1 MRLIMTERTNEDW
14 LEALST
20 EGALSEEALRDL
32 RAFIL
37 RGIMGY
43 LRTRSDLAR
52 SDMKDLEELAQD
64 TAQDALLKIQDKLD
78 TFQGKSKFTT
88 WATKIAINHL
98 ISDLRRQ
105 RWRDISLNEVLD
117 GGTSLEEIIAAGPND
132 RGNPSLAT
140 ERRLVWR
147 AVADVLE
154 NDLTDRQKQAI
165 VATQLNGVPMQE
177 AARMLDTNTNNL
189 YKLIHD
195 ARLKIK
201 RKLAAQGLEPVY
213 ILELFS

>member
-1 MRLIMTERTNEDW
+1 MDTTADRSNEMW
-14 LEALST
+14 VEALESGGEVT
-20 EGALSEEALRDL
+20 EQALEELRS
-32 RAFIL
+32 FML

-52 SDMKDLEELAQD
+52 LDVRDLEQLAQD
-64 TAQDALLKIQDKLD
+64 TVQDALLKVQEKVD

-98 ISDLRRQ
+98 ISELRRQ
-105 RWRDISLNEVLD
+105 RWRDVSLNEVLE
-117 GGTSLEEIIAAGPND
+117 GGTSLEEIIAAGPNH

-140 ERRLVWR
+140 ERQFVWK
-147 AVADVLE
+147 AIVDVLE
-154 NDLTDRQKQAI
+154 NELTERQRQAI
-165 VATQLNGVPMQE
+165 VTTQLNGVPMQE

-201 RKLAAQGLEPVY
+201 RKLTEKDLGSTY
-213 ILELFS
+213 ILELFGE

>member
-1 MRLIMTERTNEDW
+1 MTERTNEVW
-14 LEALST
+14 LTELKQPDSVGEIALQ
-20 EGALSEEALRDL
+20 DL
-32 RAFIL
+32 RNFIL
-37 RGIMGY
+37 RGILGY
-43 LRTRSDLAR
+43 LRTRSDLSR
-52 SDMKDLEELAQD
+52 IDQHDLQQLAED
-64 TAQDALLKIQDKLD
+64 TAQDALLKIRDKLD

-105 RWRDISLNEVLD
+105 RWKDISLNAVLD
-117 GGTSLEEIIAAGPND
+117 SGTTLEDMISTAPDDSN
-132 RGNPSLAT
+132 NPALAT
-140 ERRLVWR
+140 ERSLVWNSVQ
-147 AVADVLE
+147 AVLKE
-154 NDLTDRQKQAI
+154 GLTERQRQAI
-165 VATQLNGVPMQE
+165 VATQLRGVPMQE

-201 RKLAAQGLEPVY
+201 RNLVSQGLDPAY

>member
-1 MRLIMTERTNEDW
+1 MVKIMTERTNEAWIEELTAGGDVADQA
-14 LEALST
+14 LEDM
-20 EGALSEEALRDL
+20 RN
-32 RAFIL
+32 FML

-43 LRTRSDLAR
+43 LRTRSDMAKLDVR
-52 SDMKDLEELAQD
+52 DLEQLAQD
-64 TAQDALLKIQDKLD
+64 TVQDALLKVQDKLD
-78 TFQGKSKFTT
+78 TFQGKSKLTT

-105 RWRDISLNEVLD
+105 RWRDVSLNEVLER
-117 GGTSLEEIIAAGPND
+117 GTSLDEIIAAGPND
-132 RGNPSLAT
+132 GGNPALTT

-154 NDLTDRQKQAI
+154 NELTPRQRQAI
-165 VATQLNGVPMQE
+165 VTTQLNGVPMQE

-201 RKLAAQGLEPVY
+201 RKLMTQGLEPAY

>member
-1 MRLIMTERTNEDW
+1 MTERTNEDW
-14 LEALST
+14 L
-20 EGALSEEALRDL
+20 RDL
-32 RAFIL
+32 SAKDERSEQALDDLRVFIL

-52 SDMKDLEELAQD
+52 LDIKDLEELAQD
-64 TAQDALLKIQDKLD
+64 TAQEALLKIRDKLD

-140 ERRLVWR
+140 ERQMVWK
-147 AVADVLE
+147 AVAEVLE
-154 NDLTDRQKQAI
+154 NGLTDRQKKAI

-195 ARLKIK
+195 ARLKIR
-201 RKLAAQGLEPVY
+201 RKLTSQGLEPAY
-213 ILELFS
+213 ILDLFG

>member
-1 MRLIMTERTNEDW
+1 MTERNNEEW
-14 LEALST
+14 LADLVTSGRTSEDAL
-20 EGALSEEALRDL
+20 EDL
-32 RAFIL
+32 RTFML

-43 LRTRSDLAR
+43 LRTRSDLNRLDAR
-52 SDMKDLEELAQD
+52 DLEQLAQD
-64 TAQDALLKIQDKLD
+64 TVQDALLKVQDKID

-105 RWRDISLNEVLD
+105 RWRDVSLNEVLD
-117 GGTSLEEIIAAGPND
+117 GGTSLEEIIADPPSD
-132 RGNPSLAT
+132 IGNPSLAT
-140 ERRLVWR
+140 ERALVWK
-147 AVADVLE
+147 AVSDVLE
-154 NDLTDRQKQAI
+154 NGLTDRQRQAI
-165 VATQLNGVPMQE
+165 VTTQLNGVPMQE
-177 AARMLDTNTNNL
+177 AARLLDTNTNNL

-201 RKLAAQGLEPVY
+201 KALVTQGLEPSY